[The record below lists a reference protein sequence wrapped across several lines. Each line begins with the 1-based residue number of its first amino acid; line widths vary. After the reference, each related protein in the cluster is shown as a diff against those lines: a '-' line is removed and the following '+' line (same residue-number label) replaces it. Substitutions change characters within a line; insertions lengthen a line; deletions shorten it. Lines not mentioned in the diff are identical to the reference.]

1 MRTNYPK
8 EPFLIEPFRNL
19 PVVHENLIIGIGGE
33 KVEKQNIIAKVLRVI
48 GIVIM
53 IGGFF
58 LALSMGSRAPEV
70 GQNLGITLPAL
81 FSSFVTGML
90 FIGFSEVIALLQKI
104 HLQLYQDGTKATASF
119 NDPEVVQPQ
128 KPKEWQPSL
137 QDLEDIQE
145 LYLDQKITKIEASPF
160 EDYCVV
166 QIEGKDHIEVVELGG
181 FKPKKVSAASKPD
194 LVNDIQK
201 WFNNLPPS

>member
-1 MRTNYPK
+1 
-8 EPFLIEPFRNL
+8 
-19 PVVHENLIIGIGGE
+19 
-33 KVEKQNIIAKVLRVI
+33 VEKQNIVAKVLRVI

-58 LALSMGSRAPEV
+58 IALSMGSRAPEM
-70 GQNLGITLPAL
+70 GQNLGLTLPAL

-104 HLQLYQDGTKATASF
+104 HLQLYQDVTKATTSSSNKA
-119 NDPEVVQPQ
+119 EVEQTQ
-128 KPKEWQPSL
+128 EQKEWRLSQ
-137 QDLEDIQE
+137 QDIADIQE
-145 LYLDQKITKIEASPF
+145 LYHDQKVTKIEASPY

-166 QIEGKDHIEVVELGG
+166 QVEGNDHIEVVELGG

-194 LVNDIQK
+194 LVTNIQI
-201 WFNNLPPS
+201 WFYNLPQS

>member
-1 MRTNYPK
+1 M
-8 EPFLIEPFRNL
+8 
-19 PVVHENLIIGIGGE
+19 
-33 KVEKQNIIAKVLRVI
+33 EKQNIVAKVLRII

-58 LALSMGSRAPEV
+58 ITLNMGSRAEEV
-70 GQNLGITLPAL
+70 GLHSGIAWPVL

-104 HLQLYQDGTKATASF
+104 QLQLYQDETKETALSSSDSEL
-119 NDPEVVQPQ
+119 DPPQ
-128 KPKEWQPSL
+128 EQKEWHLSP

-145 LYLDQKITKIEASPF
+145 LYHDQKLTKIEASPL

-166 QIEGKDHIEVVELGG
+166 QIDGKNRIEVVELGG
-181 FKPKKVSAASKPD
+181 FKPKKVSTASKPN
-194 LVNDIQK
+194 LVNNLQN

>member
-1 MRTNYPK
+1 M
-8 EPFLIEPFRNL
+8 
-19 PVVHENLIIGIGGE
+19 
-33 KVEKQNIIAKVLRVI
+33 EKQNSVAKVLRVI
-48 GIVIM
+48 GIIIM

-58 LALSMGSRAPEV
+58 IALTTGSS
-70 GQNLGITLPAL
+70 QNLGMALPVL
-81 FSSFVTGML
+81 FSSFVTGMI

-104 HLQLYQDGTKATASF
+104 NFQLYQDGSKATATSSKE
-119 NDPEVVQPQ
+119 PEVDQPQ
-128 KPKEWQPSL
+128 EKEWQPSP

-145 LYLDQKITKIEASPF
+145 LYHDQKVTKVEASPY

-166 QIEGKDHIEVVELGG
+166 HIEGKDHMEVVELGG

-194 LVNDIQK
+194 LVNNIQK

>member
-1 MRTNYPK
+1 M
-8 EPFLIEPFRNL
+8 
-19 PVVHENLIIGIGGE
+19 
-33 KVEKQNIIAKVLRVI
+33 EKQNIVAKVLRVI

-58 LALSMGSRAPEV
+58 IALSMGSRASEV
-70 GQNLGITLPAL
+70 GLNSGIALPAL

-104 HLQLYQDGTKATASF
+104 HLQLYQEGTKATASSS
-119 NDPEVVQPQ
+119 NDPEVDHPLEQKKWHPSPQ
-128 KPKEWQPSL
+128 
-137 QDLEDIQE
+137 DFADIQE
-145 LYLDQKITKIEASPF
+145 LFHDQKVTKIEASPY

>member
-1 MRTNYPK
+1 M
-8 EPFLIEPFRNL
+8 
-19 PVVHENLIIGIGGE
+19 
-33 KVEKQNIIAKVLRVI
+33 EKQNSVAKVLRVI
-48 GIVIM
+48 GIIIM

-58 LALSMGSRAPEV
+58 LALTTGSS
-70 GQNLGITLPAL
+70 QNLGMALPVL

-104 HLQLYQDGTKATASF
+104 HFQLYQDGSKATASSS
-119 NDPEVVQPQ
+119 NEPEVDQPQ
-128 KPKEWQPSL
+128 EQKEWQPSP

-145 LYLDQKITKIEASPF
+145 LYQDQKVTKIEASPY

-181 FKPKKVSAASKPD
+181 FKPKKVTAASKPD
-194 LVNDIQK
+194 LVNNIQK
-201 WFNNLPPS
+201 WFKNLTPS

>member
-1 MRTNYPK
+1 
-8 EPFLIEPFRNL
+8 
-19 PVVHENLIIGIGGE
+19 
-33 KVEKQNIIAKVLRVI
+33 VEKQNTVAKVLRVI
-48 GIVIM
+48 GFVIM

-70 GQNLGITLPAL
+70 GQNLGLTLPAL

-104 HLQLYQDGTKATASF
+104 HLQLHQDGTRTTASSSKE
-119 NDPEVVQPQ
+119 PEVDQPQ
-128 KPKEWQPSL
+128 EHKEWHPSP
-137 QDLEDIQE
+137 QDIKDIQE
-145 LYLDQKITKIEASPF
+145 LYQGQKVTKIEASPY

-166 QIEGKDHIEVVELGG
+166 QVEGRDYIEVVELGG

-194 LVNDIQK
+194 LVNNIQR
-201 WFNNLPPS
+201 WFNNLPQA